1 MYGGLLA
8 SVCLLIA
15 VMVFV
20 RFVAIGIRT
29 VRLLCLTSKLMLWI
43 CVVLSLILFGI
54 CFLLGRRIAHRLSG
68 AVLLWGNSTSNS
80 IGKIAISSDL
90 THASIII
97 R

>member
-8 SVCLLIA
+8 SVGLLIA

-20 RFVAIGIRT
+20 RLAAIGIRT

-54 CFLLGRRIAHRLSG
+54 CFLYGRRIANRLSG
-68 AVLLWGNSTSNS
+68 VVLLLGNSTSNS
-80 IGKIAISSDL
+80 IEKIAISFDL
-90 THASIII
+90 THVSIII